1 MERRRKKAD
10 GKHYGFWHQGRH
22 SDEAVLESPH
32 TPMAIDGPELDAQTS
47 IYQPDTL
54 TFPQRRA
61 PRWVALS
68 VLMVAAVVTGLLVIH
83 TLRDSGGTPPTEQPA
98 AVVIMPSKSTAAKPQ
113 TARTRTVEVP
123 GPTTTVRVPVPG
135 PTVTVTPRPTPV
147 PGPTVT
153 VTKTIKPKAPKPV
166 RVTVTVTVPGPTV
179 TETVTAE
186 PEPPAAP

>member
-1 MERRRKKAD
+1 MERRRKKPD
-10 GKHYGFWHQGRH
+10 GNHYGLWHQGRH
-22 SDEAVLESPH
+22 SDEGVLESSYSDMPLEGSEMNGE
-32 TPMAIDGPELDAQTS
+32 TRT
-47 IYQPDTL
+47 YQPDTL

-61 PRWVALS
+61 PRWVPLS
-68 VLMVAAVVTGLLVIH
+68 ILMVCAVVTGFLVIH
-83 TLRDSGGTPPTEQPA
+83 TLRDSGGSPPTEQPA

-113 TARTRTVEVP
+113 TARTVRVPVP

-135 PTVTVTPRPTPV
+135 PTVTVAGRPTPV

-153 VTKTIKPKAPKPV
+153 VRTTIRPKAPKPV